1 MFTKVAGNT
10 RTCSATERVRNPKLR
25 AALGAIVVGMALHGH
40 AGAPYVDPADD
51 AQHFGPPTR
60 FLFWTPKQKVAGFR
74 NIASIFATRTIQ
86 AGDEALPLPATRRQ
100 VRRLSYRVDGATF
113 DMNDFMAHNH
123 VVGLIALKDGVIRL
137 ERYAA
142 GNDENSLWVSFSV
155 AKSVVSMLIG
165 AAIADGY
172 IASVDEPV
180 TDYLPRL
187 KGSAYDETSIR
198 DLLQMAS
205 GVAWNEDYADP
216 ESDVNNLPPNL
227 VDLYRMLRAKPRVAA
242 AGDVFNYNTAETNL
256 VGALLRAAIGNN
268 LATYLEHK
276 MWLPFGMQADANW
289 MTHGVGGGEL
299 GGCCISATLRDYAR
313 IGLFALA
320 DGVLADGTRVLPEGW
335 MQSSTEPSRAFPG
348 YGYLWWLEDGP
359 YSALGIFGQTIFVDP
374 VRNVVIVTH
383 SVWPTAVGDAFYQHR
398 RAFTNALAE
407 RLAMR

>member
-1 MFTKVAGNT
+1 MFAKVAGNT
-10 RTCSATERVRNPKLR
+10 RTCSAAERVRNPTLR

-51 AQHFGPPTR
+51 ARHFGPPTR
-60 FLFWTPKQKVAGFR
+60 FLFWNAKQKVAGFR

-86 AGDEALPLPATRRQ
+86 AGDEALPLPVARRQ
-100 VRRLSYRVDGATF
+100 VRRLSYNVDGAAF
-113 DMNDFMAHNH
+113 DLDDFMDRNH
-123 VVGLIALKDGVIRL
+123 VVGLIAVKDGVIRL

-155 AKSVVSMLIG
+155 AKSVVSMLVG
-165 AAIADGY
+165 AAVADGY

-205 GVAWNEDYADP
+205 GVAWNEDYANP
-216 ESDVNNLPPNL
+216 ESDVNNLPPSL
-227 VDLYRMLRAKPRVAA
+227 VDLYRILRAKPRVAA
-242 AGDVFNYNTAETNL
+242 AGKAFNYNTAETNL

-276 MWLPFGMQADANW
+276 MWLPFGMQAHANW

-320 DGVLADGTRVLPEGW
+320 DGVLPDGMRVLPEGW

-348 YGYLWWLEDGP
+348 YGYLWWLEGGP

-407 RLAMR
+407 RLGG

>member
-1 MFTKVAGNT
+1 MFAKDVTIAGSRIVKARMRN
-10 RTCSATERVRNPKLR
+10 ATF
-25 AALGAIVVGMALHGH
+25 AALLAIVVASIALPGH
-40 AGAPYVDPADD
+40 AGAPYVDPATDED
-51 AQHFGPPTR
+51 HFGPPTR

-86 AGDEALPLPATRRQ
+86 AGEEALPLPVGRRPLH
-100 VRRLSYRVDGATF
+100 RLTYRVNGTTF
-113 DMNDFMAHNH
+113 DLDDFMDHNH
-123 VVGLIALKDGVIRL
+123 IVGLIAVKDGMIRL

-155 AKSVVSMLIG
+155 AKSVVSMLVG
-165 AAIADGY
+165 AAITDGF
-172 IASVDEPV
+172 IESVDEPV

-216 ESDVNNLPPNL
+216 NSDVNNLPANL
-227 VDLYRMLRAKPRVAA
+227 VDLYRMLRAKERVAA
-242 AGDVFNYNTAETNL
+242 AGEAFNYNTAETNL
-256 VGALLRAAIGNN
+256 VGTLLRAAIGNN
-268 LATYLEHK
+268 LAAYLQHK
-276 MWLPFGMQADANW
+276 LWMPFGMQADANW

-335 MQSSTEPSRAFPG
+335 MRSSIEPSRAFAG

-359 YSALGIFGQTIFVDP
+359 YSALGIFGQTIYVDP
-374 VRNVVIVTH
+374 ARNLVVATH
-383 SVWPTAVGDAFYQHR
+383 SAWPTAIGDAFYAHQG
-398 RAFTNALAE
+398 AFISALAQ
-407 RLAMR
+407 RLAR

>member
-1 MFTKVAGNT
+1 MFAKAAKAT
-10 RTCSATERVRNPKLR
+10 RTGAAPGRTRTTKLR
-25 AALGAIVVGMALHGH
+25 AVLGALVAAMALHGH

-51 AQHFGPPTR
+51 ARHFGPPTR
-60 FLFWTPKQKVAGFR
+60 FLFWSPKQKVAGFR
-74 NIASIFATRTIQ
+74 NIASIFPTRTIR
-86 AGDEALPLPATRRQ
+86 AGNEALPLPV
-100 VRRLSYRVDGATF
+100 VRRPLRRLTYRVDGAAF
-113 DMNDFMAHNH
+113 DVSDFMEHNH
-123 VVGLIALKDGVIRL
+123 VVGLIAVKDGVVRL

-142 GNDENSLWVSFSV
+142 GNDEDSLWVSFSV
-155 AKSVVSMLIG
+155 AKSVVSMLVG

-216 ESDVNNLPPNL
+216 ASDVNNTPPNL
-227 VDLYRMLRAKPRVAA
+227 VDLYRMLHSKRRVEE
-242 AGDVFNYNTAETNL
+242 AGEEFNYNTAETNL

-335 MQSSTEPSRAFPG
+335 MQSSTEPSSAYPG

-374 VRNVVIVTH
+374 ARNVVIVTH
-383 SVWPTAVGDAFYQHR
+383 SAWPTAIGDAFYRHQG
-398 RAFTNALAE
+398 AFFGALAR
-407 RLAMR
+407 RLAGR

>member
-1 MFTKVAGNT
+1 MKVRESPELAPLLKRT
-10 RTCSATERVRNPKLR
+10 RKPKL
-25 AALGAIVVGMALHGH
+25 AIALGAIVFCMALPGH

-51 AQHFGPPTR
+51 AKHFGPPTR
-60 FLFWTPKQKVAGFR
+60 FLFWSPKQKVAGFR
-74 NIASIFATRTIQ
+74 NIASIFATRTIR
-86 AGDEALPLPATRRQ
+86 AGDEALPLPAARRQ
-100 VRRLSYRVDGATF
+100 VRRLTYRVDGATF
-113 DMNDFMAHNH
+113 DLNDFMAHNH
-123 VVGLIALKDGVIRL
+123 VVGLIALKDGVVRL

-155 AKSVVSMLIG
+155 AKSVVSMLVG

-227 VDLYRMLRAKPRVAA
+227 VDLYRMLRDKPRVAA
-242 AGDVFNYNTAETNL
+242 AGEAFNYNTAETNL

-320 DGVLADGTRVLPEGW
+320 DGILADGTRVLPEGW

-348 YGYLWWLEDGP
+348 YGYLWWLEGGP

-407 RLAMR
+407 RLGGQ

>member
-1 MFTKVAGNT
+1 MFTKNGRIV
-10 RTCSATERVRNPKLR
+10 ERR
-25 AALGAIVVGMALHGH
+25 AATDRMRNTALAIVLASMTLHGH
-40 AGAPYVDPADD
+40 AGAPYVDPATD
-51 AQHFGPPTR
+51 AEHFGPPTR
-60 FLFWTPKQKVAGFR
+60 FLFWSPEQKVAGFR
-74 NIASIFATRTIQ
+74 NIASIFATRTIR
-86 AGDEALPLPATRRQ
+86 ASDEVLPLPVARRPL
-100 VRRLSYRVDGATF
+100 RRFTYRVDGAAF
-113 DMNDFMAHNH
+113 NLDDFMDRNH
-123 VVGLIALKDGVIRL
+123 VVGLIAVKDGAIRL
-137 ERYAA
+137 ERYTA

-155 AKSVVSMLIG
+155 AKSVVSMLVG
-165 AAIADGY
+165 AAIADGF

-187 KGSAYDETSIR
+187 KGSAYDDTSIR

-216 ESDVNNLPPNL
+216 ASDVNNMPPNL
-227 VDLYRMLRAKPRVAA
+227 VDLYRSLSAKERVAA
-242 AGDVFNYNTAETNL
+242 AGEAFNYNTAETNF

-276 MWLPFGMQADANW
+276 LWAPFGMQADANW

-320 DGVLADGTRVLPEGW
+320 GGVLADGTRVLPEGW

-359 YSALGIFGQTIFVDP
+359 YSALGIFGQTIYVDP
-374 VRNVVIVTH
+374 ARNVVIVTH
-383 SVWPTAVGDAFYQHR
+383 SAWPTAIGDTFYEHR
-398 RAFTNALAE
+398 RAFVSALAE
-407 RLAMR
+407 RLATR

>member
-10 RTCSATERVRNPKLR
+10 RTCPATERVRNPKLR

-40 AGAPYVDPADD
+40 AGAPYIDPADD

-100 VRRLSYRVDGATF
+100 VRRLSYRVEGATF

-123 VVGLIALKDGVIRL
+123 VVGLIALKDGVVRL

-155 AKSVVSMLIG
+155 AKSVVSMLVG

-242 AGDVFNYNTAETNL
+242 AGEAFNYNTAETNL

-320 DGVLADGTRVLPEGW
+320 DGVLANGTRVLPEGW

-359 YSALGIFGQTIFVDP
+359 YSALGIFGQTIFVAP
-374 VRNVVIVTH
+374 ARNVVIVTH

-398 RAFTNALAE
+398 RAFTHALAE
-407 RLAMR
+407 RLGG

>member
-1 MFTKVAGNT
+1 MKVRESPELAPLLK
-10 RTCSATERVRNPKLR
+10 RARKPKL
-25 AALGAIVVGMALHGH
+25 AIALGAIVFCMALPGH

-51 AQHFGPPTR
+51 AKHFGPPTR

-74 NIASIFATRTIQ
+74 NIASIFATRTIR
-86 AGDEALPLPATRRQ
+86 AGDEALPLPAARRQ
-100 VRRLSYRVDGATF
+100 VRRLTYRVDGATF
-113 DMNDFMAHNH
+113 DLNDFMAHNH
-123 VVGLIALKDGVIRL
+123 VVGLIALKDGVVRL

-155 AKSVVSMLIG
+155 AKSVVSMLVG

-216 ESDVNNLPPNL
+216 ESDVNNLPPSL
-227 VDLYRMLRAKPRVAA
+227 VDLYRMLRDKPRVAA
-242 AGDVFNYNTAETNL
+242 AGEAFNYNTAETNL

-268 LATYLEHK
+268 LATYVEHK
-276 MWLPFGMQADANW
+276 MWVPFGMQADANW

-320 DGVLADGTRVLPEGW
+320 AGVLADGTRVLPEGW
-335 MQSSTEPSRAFPG
+335 MRSSTEPSRAFPG
-348 YGYLWWLEDGP
+348 YGYLWWLEGGP

-407 RLAMR
+407 RLAGQ

>member
-1 MFTKVAGNT
+1 MFAKNGRIA
-10 RTCSATERVRNPKLR
+10 ERR
-25 AALGAIVVGMALHGH
+25 AATGKIRNTALAIVLASMTLHGH
-40 AGAPYVDPADD
+40 AGAPYVDPATD
-51 AQHFGPPTR
+51 AEHFGPPTR
-60 FLFWTPKQKVAGFR
+60 FLFWSPEQKVAGFR
-74 NIASIFATRTIQ
+74 NIASIFATRTIR
-86 AGDEALPLPATRRQ
+86 AGDEVSPLPVAQRPLRRFT
-100 VRRLSYRVDGATF
+100 YRVDGTAF
-113 DMNDFMAHNH
+113 NLDDFMDRNH
-123 VVGLIALKDGVIRL
+123 VVGLIAVKDGAIRL

-155 AKSVVSMLIG
+155 AKSVVSMLVG
-165 AAIADGY
+165 AAIADGF

-187 KGSAYDETSIR
+187 KGSAYDDTSIR

-216 ESDVNNLPPNL
+216 ASDVNNMPPNL
-227 VDLYRMLRAKPRVAA
+227 VELYRSLSAKERVAA
-242 AGDVFNYNTAETNL
+242 AGEAFNYNTAETNL

-276 MWLPFGMQADANW
+276 LWAPFGMQADANW
-289 MTHGVGGGEL
+289 MTHGFGGGEL

-320 DGVLADGTRVLPEGW
+320 GGVLADGTRVLPEGW

-359 YSALGIFGQTIFVDP
+359 YSALGIFGQTIYVDP
-374 VRNVVIVTH
+374 ARNVVIVTH
-383 SVWPTAVGDAFYQHR
+383 SAWPTAIGDTFYEHR
-398 RAFTNALAE
+398 RAFVSALAE
-407 RLAMR
+407 RLATR

>member
-1 MFTKVAGNT
+1 MFTKVAGIA
-10 RTCSATERVRNPKLR
+10 RTCAASRRARNPKL
-25 AALGAIVVGMALHGH
+25 AIALGAIVVGMALHGH

-86 AGDEALPLPATRRQ
+86 AGDEVLPLPAARRQ
-100 VRRLSYRVDGATF
+100 VRRLTYRVDGTAF
-113 DMNDFMAHNH
+113 DLDDFMDYNH
-123 VVGLIALKDGVIRL
+123 VVGLIALKDGVVRL

-155 AKSVVSMLIG
+155 AKSVVSMLVG

-227 VDLYRMLRAKPRVAA
+227 VDLYRRLGAKLRVAA
-242 AGDVFNYNTAETNL
+242 AGEAFNYNTAETNL

-335 MQSSTEPSRAFPG
+335 MRSSTEPSRAFPG

-398 RAFTNALAE
+398 RAFTNALAK
-407 RLAMR
+407 RLAGR

>member
-1 MFTKVAGNT
+1 MFAKDASNTGSRVVAARMRN
-10 RTCSATERVRNPKLR
+10 ATL
-25 AALGAIVVGMALHGH
+25 AAMFAIVVASMALPAH
-40 AGAPYVDPADD
+40 AGAPYVDPATD
-51 AQHFGPPTR
+51 ADHFGPPTR

-86 AGDEALPLPATRRQ
+86 TGEEALPLPVGRRPL
-100 VRRLSYRVDGATF
+100 RRLNYRVNGRAF
-113 DMNDFMAHNH
+113 DLDDFMDRNH
-123 VVGLIALKDGVIRL
+123 IVGLIAVKDGMIRL

-155 AKSVVSMLIG
+155 AKSVVSMLVG
-165 AAIADGY
+165 AAITDGF
-172 IASVDEPV
+172 IESVDEPV

-216 ESDVNNLPPNL
+216 NSDVNNLPANL
-227 VDLYRMLRAKPRVAA
+227 VDLYRMLRAKERVAA
-242 AGDVFNYNTAETNL
+242 AGEAFNYNTAETNL

-268 LATYLEHK
+268 LATYLQHK
-276 MWLPFGMQADANW
+276 LWTPFGMQADANW

-335 MQSSTEPSRAFPG
+335 MRSSIEPSRAFAG
-348 YGYLWWLEDGP
+348 YGYLWWLEGGP
-359 YSALGIFGQTIFVDP
+359 YSALGIFGQTIYVDP
-374 VRNVVIVTH
+374 ARNLVVATH
-383 SVWPTAVGDAFYQHR
+383 SAWPTAIGDAFYAHQG
-398 RAFTNALAE
+398 AFISALAQ
-407 RLAMR
+407 RLAR